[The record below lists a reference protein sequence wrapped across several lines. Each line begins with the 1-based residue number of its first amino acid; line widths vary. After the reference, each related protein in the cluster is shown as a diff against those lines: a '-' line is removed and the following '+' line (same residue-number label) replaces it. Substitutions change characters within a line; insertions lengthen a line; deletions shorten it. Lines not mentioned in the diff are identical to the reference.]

1 MNFDDAAIVTVK
13 GHDYRIK
20 FWFMM
25 KKKAVDRMKDADL
38 TENKS
43 VYNGSSVVICLR
55 PFVHLIRFFHMHSN
69 KFVVLYFPKQRLLL
83 LACKRDDLRKP
94 RRTSCKIYKHVVQ
107 R

>member
-38 TENKS
+38 TENKTR
-43 VYNGSSVVICLR
+43 I
-55 PFVHLIRFFHMHSN
+55 
-69 KFVVLYFPKQRLLL
+69 
-83 LACKRDDLRKP
+83 
-94 RRTSCKIYKHVVQ
+94 
-107 R
+107 